1 MLDRFLKFMGYKT
14 VTGRWDWSEIRVDAG
29 VVFIVGAGIAAWVLI
44 KH

>member
-1 MLDRFLKFMGYKT
+1 MFNWFIKLMGYKT
-14 VTGRWDWSEIRVDAG
+14 ASGRWDWSEIRVDAG